1 MNKSEW
7 IRVTKDEPCKIC
19 DHGDWCCVT
28 SDGRLANCMRIESD
42 KPCKNGGWL
51 YKLDG
56 DTKPKYYLPKAKAK
70 VADVNFYKLAK
81 DYFCGCLSTANPLA
95 ERLGVSEDSLQRLG
109 TGYDGKN
116 YVFPMWDGTRK
127 MIGMR
132 LRTPDGKKFSVTG
145 SKNGL
150 FWPQLVK
157 SDSKNLLFICEGPTD
172 CAALLDLGFDAIG
185 RPSCSGGTEHIKTM
199 LTGHDKQVVIFSDKD
214 EAKTR
219 PDGKTFRPGQ
229 EGAARLAKEIL
240 PLCRWVKIIKPC
252 KGKDVRQWYQAGA
265 TAAAVMAV
273 VKNTR
278 FI

>member
-1 MNKSEW
+1 MIKV
-7 IRVTKDEPCKIC
+7 RKDLLCPVC
-19 DHGDWCCVT
+19 
-28 SDGRLANCMRIESD
+28 SRPDGCLVAEDGKAALCSRIESD
-42 KPCKNGGWL
+42 KLIGEPFAGGWL
-51 YKLDG
+51 HQLDG
-56 DTKPKYYLPKAKAK
+56 NQALPKCYLPKAKAK
-70 VADVNFYKLAK
+70 VPDVNFYKLAK
-81 DYFCGCLSTANPLA
+81 EYFCGCLSTANPLA

-109 TGYDGKN
+109 TGFDGKN

-185 RPSCSGGTEHIKTM
+185 RPSCSGGTEFIKTL
-199 LTGHDKQVVIFSDKD
+199 LTGHDRQVVIVSDKD
-214 EAKTR
+214 SPKQR
-219 PDGKTFRPGQ
+219 PGGGTFRPGQ
-229 EGAARLAKEIL
+229 DGAARLGAAIK
-240 PLCRWVKIIKPC
+240 PLCRSVRIIKPC
-252 KGKDVRQWYQAGA
+252 VGKDARQWYQAGA

>member
-1 MNKSEW
+1 MSKEW
-7 IRVTKDEPCKIC
+7 VRVSKEFPCPIC
-19 DHGDWCCVT
+19 EKTDWCCVT
-28 SDGRLANCMRIESD
+28 PDGRLCNCMRLEGG

-56 DTKPKYYLPKAKAK
+56 DTKPKCYLPKAKAK
-70 VADVNFYKLAK
+70 VPDVNFYKLAK
-81 DYFCGCLSTANPLA
+81 EYFCGCLSTANPLA

-109 TGYDGKN
+109 TGFDGKN

-185 RPSCSGGTEHIKTM
+185 RPSCSGGTEFIKTL
-199 LTGHDKQVVIFSDKD
+199 LTGHDRQVVIVSDKD
-214 EAKTR
+214 SPKQR
-219 PDGKTFRPGQ
+219 PGGGTFRPGQ
-229 EGAARLAKEIL
+229 DGAARLGAAIK
-240 PLCRWVKIIKPC
+240 PLCRSVRIIKPC
-252 KGKDVRQWYQAGA
+252 VGKDARQWYQAGA

-273 VKNTR
+273 MKNTR